1 MSNLTLT
8 FPFVRLPNFR
18 PLARAMLAGLTLA
31 AMTAAAPPAFA
42 DRGGGKH
49 YYGGG
54 FKGHGYRGHGY
65 RGHGYNYGYRGHG
78 YRGYYPR
85 GYRSGFYGGYARPY
99 YGGYYGGPRRYYRPG
114 VVYVGGPRFY
124 GPGYRYRNYRGGIS
138 GAEAVLIAGGI
149 VGGAI
154 LIDSALERRAQNRYD
169 YERAYQPRSAETP
182 GAFDDEYYYRRDDTQ
197 GARQDERRLG
207 DQRLDDE
214 RFDDRRYSADERYEE
229 RDDDDLG
236 LLGGDARDFDRD
248 DRRDGVRVANASS
261 FRSAYNE
268 CIAET
273 RGAAGAGGLSVALPA
288 EPTLVESLADGSVR
302 MTARFLATNQRG
314 QEWNRIMTC
323 EADASGVTFLEIA

>member
-1 MSNLTLT
+1 MRKLMPEFSSISLPD
-8 FPFVRLPNFR
+8 FRL
-18 PLARAMLAGLTLA
+18 LGRAMLAGLTLA

-42 DRGGGKH
+42 DRGGGK
-49 YYGGG
+49 YYHGGG

-99 YGGYYGGPRRYYRPG
+99 YGGYYGGYYGPRRFYRPG
-114 VVYVGGPRFY
+114 VVYLGGPRFY
-124 GPGYRYRNYRGGIS
+124 GPGYRYSNYRGGIS

-154 LIDSALERRAQNRYD
+154 LIDSALERRARDRYD
-169 YERAYQPRSAETP
+169 YERAYETRGAETP

-197 GARQDERRLG
+197 GPRD
-207 DQRLDDE
+207 
-214 RFDDRRYSADERYEE
+214 DDRRFSENDRFEDDGRFEE
-229 RDDDDLG
+229 DDDRFEARDDDDLG
-236 LLGGDARDFDRD
+236 LLGGERRGDNRADGARI
-248 DRRDGVRVANASS
+248 ASASS
-261 FRSAYNE
+261 YRAAYNE